1 VTNSLAYQ
9 AQQNGIQKRVAK
21 PGHIRNRQIPASHH
35 ESTTSPSTAALTT
48 FSSFK
53 PRNPSL
59 NNRTK
64 MQPTTTVLL
73 LSLLS
78 LTVSQN
84 AQAPDGPIVPFTS
97 VLPACASNCGPL
109 YDVQGKC
116 APPNIA
122 AVDPNCFCTDTR
134 LTPFDNSGTSGVS
147 QVCVGAGSCTA
158 PADLQAIKSWYDSY
172 CAGHKGASPT
182 TGGSSSPTSTNKSSS
197 GSKSAGNTW

>member
-1 VTNSLAYQ
+1 
-9 AQQNGIQKRVAK
+9 
-21 PGHIRNRQIPASHH
+21 
-35 ESTTSPSTAALTT
+35 
-48 FSSFK
+48 
-53 PRNPSL
+53 
-59 NNRTK
+59 

-84 AQAPDGPIVPFTS
+84 PQAADGPIVPFTS

-116 APPNIA
+116 APPNIP

-134 LTPFDNSGTSGVS
+134 LTPFDDAGTSGVS

-158 PADLQAIKSWYDSY
+158 ASDLQAIKTWYDSY
-172 CAGHKGASPT
+172 CAANKGSTGTT
-182 TGGSSSPTSTNKSSS
+182 TGGGSSATSTNTSKP
-197 GSKSAGNTW
+197 KSAGTTW

>member
-1 VTNSLAYQ
+1 
-9 AQQNGIQKRVAK
+9 
-21 PGHIRNRQIPASHH
+21 
-35 ESTTSPSTAALTT
+35 
-48 FSSFK
+48 
-53 PRNPSL
+53 
-59 NNRTK
+59 
-64 MQPTTTVLL
+64 MQPTTTILL

-84 AQAPDGPIVPFTS
+84 PQAADGPIVPFTS

-116 APPNIA
+116 APPNIP

-134 LTPFDNSGTSGVS
+134 LTPFDDSGTSGVS
-147 QVCVGAGSCTA
+147 QVCVGLGSCTA

-172 CAGHKGASPT
+172 CAGHKGASAT

-197 GSKSAGNTW
+197 GGKSAGNTW